1 MYVSYRYRT
10 QIPFSLMR
18 VLYDFRTLL
27 MLLFKCVYFVLF
39 FQKRKKW
46 TICPSFNAPRVLTGG
61 PNVTE
66 NWFENKIY
74 LELVGKNMKTFLRLK
89 SVKLYN

>member
-46 TICPSFNAPRVLTGG
+46 TICPSFNAPRVLTEG

-66 NWFENKIY
+66 NWFENKN
-74 LELVGKNMKTFLRLK
+74 LPRVGWEKHENISTLK
-89 SVKLYN
+89 ISSIFY